1 MEMTPVADI
10 EAMAASTR
18 TYTVTMQQGNGYQLE
33 AYNNSVAPVSEGGEF
48 SVKLTIQEGYDG
60 SSASVKA
67 NGSSVA
73 KDSTLSA
80 PGLDIYTV
88 KNIMENV
95 TISVE
100 GIATT

>member
-1 MEMTPVADI
+1 M
-10 EAMAASTR
+10 S
-18 TYTVTMQQGNGYQLE
+18 
-33 AYNNSVAPVSEGGEF
+33 PVSEGGEF